1 MPGTT
6 SIMKFGFTNCGVGL
20 DRSSIFNFS
29 ISDVFNHILNF
40 ALSKCV
46 FGITDFVF
54 YLVIG

>member
-1 MPGTT
+1 
-6 SIMKFGFTNCGVGL
+6 MKFGFTNCGVGL